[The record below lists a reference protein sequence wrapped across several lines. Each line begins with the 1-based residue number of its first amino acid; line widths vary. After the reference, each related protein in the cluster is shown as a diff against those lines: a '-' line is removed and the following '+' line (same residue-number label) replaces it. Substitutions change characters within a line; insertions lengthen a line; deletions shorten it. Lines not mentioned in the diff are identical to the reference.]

1 MKGDIWI
8 INQYSGSPE
17 HGMAYRSYYLAKELI
32 SRGYHV
38 KIFSS
43 SYTHVLS
50 NPPKVTGQFSTEYI
64 DEIEYVWVKT
74 PKYKYSKSFG
84 RFWNMLA
91 FMVKLFFYN
100 VFKFNKPEKIIV
112 SSMSILSS
120 LNGYVWSKLL
130 NVEFIFEVRD
140 IWPLSL
146 MELGGM
152 TSRHPLVIFL
162 GWFEKLGYKKSQHV
176 VSLLPY
182 AKAHMVDKGMNENKF
197 RYIPNGVYL
206 NEISQNKKIS
216 ENIESLI
223 PKDKFLVGYV
233 GTHGI
238 ANALEYFI
246 DAAVKLKEDN
256 RINFIFVGKGEQKQ
270 KLKEI
275 KVNQQLDNVIFIDPI
290 HKSQVQN
297 MLSYIDVCYIGLKKE
312 PIFRFGVSPNK
323 LFDYMYAAKPIIF
336 AIETTGSLVQ
346 VANCGVTIESENSD
360 AIVSE
365 ILKLYNLSKE
375 ERDVLGRNGKKYVI
389 ENHSYKHLAD
399 QYLKLL

>member
-1 MKGDIWI
+1 
-8 INQYSGSPE
+8 
-17 HGMAYRSYYLAKELI
+17 
-32 SRGYHV
+32 
-38 KIFSS
+38 
-43 SYTHVLS
+43 
-50 NPPKVTGQFSTEYI
+50 
-64 DEIEYVWVKT
+64 
-74 PKYKYSKSFG
+74 
-84 RFWNMLA
+84 
-91 FMVKLFFYN
+91 MVKLFFYN
-100 VFKFNKPEKIIV
+100 GCKFNKPEKIIV